1 MEIYTHIY
9 IYNIYIYIY
18 IYIYILTH
26 IHTAKLLQLCK
37 KLNIEDI
44 SGSLQTAAIL
54 RRALNL

>member
-1 MEIYTHIY
+1 MYIHTYIY
-9 IYNIYIYIY
+9 IIYIY

>member
-1 MEIYTHIY
+1 MYIHTYIY
-9 IYNIYIYIY
+9 IIYIYIY